1 MRSIA
6 FAPAFLII
14 GSFSLAHGAPR
25 INLDQ
30 PGVLNELKLQHP
42 QRYQAVSALLR
53 ASERAPCQGSKIELL
68 KTRFNI
74 KDLECGMMVITSY
87 PARRYVSFELDRIS
101 YEATV
106 VLKGDDKLQP
116 ISPPTDMR

>member
-14 GSFSLAHGAPR
+14 GSFALAQGAPR

-53 ASERAPCQGSKIELL
+53 AAEQAPCPGSEIELL
-68 KTRFNI
+68 KTRFSI
-74 KDLECGMMVITSY
+74 RDLECAMTVFTSY
-87 PARRYVSFELDRIS
+87 PARRHLSFELDRIS

-106 VLKGDDKLQP
+106 VLKGDDRMQP
-116 ISPPTDMR
+116 ISPTTEVP